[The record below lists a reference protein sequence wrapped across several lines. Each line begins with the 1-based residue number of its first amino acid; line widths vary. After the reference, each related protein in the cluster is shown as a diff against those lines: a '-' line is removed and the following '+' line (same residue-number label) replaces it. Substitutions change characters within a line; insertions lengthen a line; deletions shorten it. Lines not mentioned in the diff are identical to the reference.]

1 MTKRGWWLV
10 LMCFVCLFLT
20 RPVFAADPIK
30 PAFHEELGQA
40 LGVLGRELEGLFDTW
55 QEHFGSIGARE
66 EGPSISKIIRNREK
80 LDLSGDQVKNLE
92 RLRKDFEKQSIRKEA
107 DIRVA
112 KLDLQA
118 LLDAQPVD
126 MTKVEAKVREIER
139 LRADLRFARIRAAQ
153 KAKEQLSVEQHQKLD
168 ELLAES
174 QFTFS
179 QP

>member
-1 MTKRGWWLV
+1 
-10 LMCFVCLFLT
+10 
-20 RPVFAADPIK
+20 
-30 PAFHEELGQA
+30 
-40 LGVLGRELEGLFDTW
+40 
-55 QEHFGSIGARE
+55 
-66 EGPSISKIIRNREK
+66 
-80 LDLSGDQVKNLE
+80 
-92 RLRKDFEKQSIRKEA
+92 LRKDFEKQSIRKAA

-126 MTKVEAKVREIER
+126 MTKVEAKVHEIER

-153 KAKEQLSVEQHQKLD
+153 KAKEQLSVEQRQKLD

-174 QFTFS
+174 QLTLI